1 MLFEELIAKVP
12 DYKSFYTVDEFNE
25 RSLALAQKYP
35 DKVKIHMGG
44 YSRKNEP
51 IYILEIGKGSKNA
64 LLFGCPHPNEP
75 IGAMMLD
82 SLSEMLAKGEESLD
96 KLDYTWYIIKVIDVD
111 GTKLNEGWFKD
122 SSSIKKYA
130 QHFYRPPGHEQVEWT
145 FPIHYKTLN
154 FDAPLPET
162 KILMKLM
169 EEKKPAF
176 MYSLHNSGFGGVY
189 YYVSG
194 DLGSQLFDDF
204 QALPG
209 KFDLPL
215 NLGEP
220 EAPYLKQL
228 APAIF
233 QLFGISEEYEYLV
246 KHLPQGTDP
255 AKVIKAGTSSDDYAS
270 QVGNTYS
277 LVCEMPY
284 YYDSRVDDK
293 TELAQTRQEFLKK
306 SLESTKQAYDHVKK
320 ILSMIESELKD
331 KSVAFYSAVSNYV
344 EVTQDHIK
352 ATENWIEND
361 ETLRRPATVA
371 EEFDNVYARKFY
383 DSLMQ
388 GMLRRLINEN
398 LKHDPENHV
407 LLQAKQEA
415 DKRFEELNHF
425 LEENLKYK
433 TIPIKSLV
441 CVQMIAGLNT
451 MYRLQEKGEK

>member
-1 MLFEELIAKVP
+1 
-12 DYKSFYTVDEFNE
+12 
-25 RSLALAQKYP
+25 
-35 DKVKIHMGG
+35 
-44 YSRKNEP
+44 
-51 IYILEIGKGSKNA
+51 
-64 LLFGCPHPNEP
+64 
-75 IGAMMLD
+75 
-82 SLSEMLAKGEESLD
+82 
-96 KLDYTWYIIKVIDVD
+96 
-111 GTKLNEGWFKD
+111 
-122 SSSIKKYA
+122 
-130 QHFYRPPGHEQVEWT
+130 
-145 FPIHYKTLN
+145 
-154 FDAPLPET
+154 
-162 KILMKLM
+162 
-169 EEKKPAF
+169 
-176 MYSLHNSGFGGVY
+176 
-189 YYVSG
+189 
-194 DLGSQLFDDF
+194 
-204 QALPG
+204 
-209 KFDLPL
+209 
-215 NLGEP
+215 
-220 EAPYLKQL
+220 
-228 APAIF
+228 
-233 QLFGISEEYEYLV
+233 
-246 KHLPQGTDP
+246 
-255 AKVIKAGTSSDDYAS
+255 
-270 QVGNTYS
+270 
-277 LVCEMPY
+277 MPY